1 MLQVADLEVFYGNI
15 RALRGVSFDVQEGEI
30 ATVIGSN
37 GAGKS
42 TMLKTITGLLKPQRG
57 KMTYLESDL
66 LGLVPYE
73 IVKLGVSLCPEG
85 RRIFSSLTVYENL
98 IMGASQRRK
107 KKEGQEDMDWVLTLF
122 PVLKERLYQ
131 RGGTLSGGEQQM
143 LAMGRALMSKP
154 HLLLLDEPSLGL
166 APILVKKIFK
176 IILSLRDTGTTIL
189 LVEQNARQA
198 LDISNRG
205 YVLEVGRII
214 LEGACADLKTR
225 EEVKAAYLGG

>member
-1 MLQVADLEVFYGNI
+1 MLQVADLEVSYGNI
-15 RALRGVSFDVQEGEI
+15 RALRGVSFDVQKGEI

-42 TMLKTITGLLKPQRG
+42 TMLKTITGLLKPRRG
-57 KMTYLESDL
+57 KMTYSGRDL

-73 IVKLGVSLCPEG
+73 IVKLGISLCPEG
-85 RRIFSSLTVYENL
+85 RRIFSSLSVYENL
-98 IMGASQRRK
+98 IMGSSQRRK
-107 KKEGQEDMDWVLTLF
+107 KKDEQEDMNWVFTLF
-122 PVLKERLYQ
+122 PVLKERLHQ

-154 HLLLLDEPSLGL
+154 YLLLLDEPSLGL
-166 APILVKKIFK
+166 APILVKKIFR
-176 IILSLRDTGTTIL
+176 IILGLRDTGTTIL

-198 LDISNRG
+198 LNISNRG

-214 LEGACADLKTR
+214 LEGACTDLKTS